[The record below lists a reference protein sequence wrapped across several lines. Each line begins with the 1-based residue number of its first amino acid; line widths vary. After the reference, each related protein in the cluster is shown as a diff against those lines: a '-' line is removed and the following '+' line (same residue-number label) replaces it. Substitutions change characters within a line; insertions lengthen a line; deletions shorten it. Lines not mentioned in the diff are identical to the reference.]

1 MNSIQNAAGPIQ
13 AETET
18 ASPWVTVLG
27 KASITHLRLPPT
39 RQPSAHEELARAKA
53 AAESANQAKT
63 DFLATVSHE
72 MRTPMNAIIGMTEL
86 ALVSR
91 SPVEQHEFMQRVQ
104 VNAEA
109 LLHLINGML
118 DLSKIEAQEMDVHA
132 EPTNVAALMEEVA
145 DELHV
150 RASARNLQTVCDV
163 APDLPLSLLVD
174 PNRLRQ
180 VLVNLVGNAVKFT
193 PTGEVVMRARV
204 EERRADKTAMV
215 HFSVEDTGIGIAD
228 ADQVRVFDK
237 FFQANSGTTRGFG
250 GTGLGLTITR
260 SLVGIMGGT
269 MTLQSRLGVG
279 TTLNVHLPLVVVDAT
294 PCVVAQAACHATTL
308 LLVDNHASARE
319 SAARVLR
326 ARGYLVEIMENA
338 AAAVARLA
346 RDGAVAVLLL
356 DQDVAGG
363 ALPVLHALRRSQ
375 KHKGCRVVL
384 LAGYGGE
391 ALDELIDA
399 QLVKPL
405 GGPRLV
411 SGVERALGRHPAL
424 PVAVRPL
431 PVQFSLPIGR
441 ILLAEDNLDNQVV
454 ASHVLTQQ
462 GYQVDVVENGER
474 AVESA
479 ARNTYD
485 LIFMDVEM
493 PVMDGFQA
501 TQQIRE
507 RESQRR
513 TERVPIV
520 ALTAH
525 ALEGFRQRCL
535 DHAMDD
541 YVAKPVVRQRLLDV
555 AQKWIDHRPW
565 VLLADDSA
573 DSRHLLRAII
583 AHDGRY
589 RVMLARDGREA
600 LDLAARRRFSAI
612 LLDMNMPV
620 LDGYATAAALRARPN
635 GEELSIIAITGH
647 EGARE
652 ERKCREA
659 GCSQYLMKPV
669 RRWDLMQA
677 LETAVQPGQGM
688 KPVEATG
695 GLA

>member
-1 MNSIQNAAGPIQ
+1 MNSSQNAAGPVQ
-13 AETET
+13 SETAA

-27 KASITHLRLPPT
+27 QASITHLRLPAT
-39 RQPSAHEELARAKA
+39 RQPQEDLARAKA

-145 DELHV
+145 DQLHV

-163 APDLPLSLLVD
+163 APDLPVSLLVD
-174 PNRLRQ
+174 PHRLRQ

-193 PTGEVVMRARV
+193 QQGEVVLRARV
-204 EERRADKTAMV
+204 EERRADNTAMV
-215 HFSVEDTGIGIAD
+215 HFSVEDTGIGIAE
-228 ADQVRVFDK
+228 ADQARVFEK
-237 FFQANSGTTRGFG
+237 FFQANSSTTRAFG

-260 SLVGIMGGT
+260 SLVQIMGGT
-269 MTLQSRLGVG
+269 MTLQSSLGVG
-279 TTLNVHLPLVVVDAT
+279 TTLHVHLPLGVADAT
-294 PCVVAQAACHATTL
+294 PWVVAQPSCAASTVL
-308 LLVDNHASARE
+308 LADDHVSARE

-326 ARGYLVEIMENA
+326 ARGYRVEITEDA
-338 AAAVARLA
+338 AGAMARLLQDA
-346 RDGAVAVLLL
+346 PLAVLLL

-375 KHKGCRVVL
+375 KHRGCRVVL

-411 SGVERALGRHPAL
+411 TVVERALGRNQAL
-424 PVAVRPL
+424 PAVARPA
-431 PVQFSLPIGR
+431 PVQFSAPIGR
-441 ILLAEDNLDNQVV
+441 ILLAEDNVDNQVV
-454 ASHVLTQQ
+454 ACHVLTQQ
-462 GYQVDVVENGER
+462 GYQVDVVDNGEH

-479 ARNTYD
+479 ARNPYD

-541 YVAKPVVRQRLLDV
+541 YVAKPVARQRLLDV

-565 VLLADDSA
+565 VLLADDSP

-583 AHDGRY
+583 AQDGRY

-600 LDLAARRRFSAI
+600 LELAARRRFSAI

-620 LDGYATAAALRARPN
+620 LDGYATAAALRARPM
-635 GEELSIIAITGH
+635 GEELFIIAITGH
-647 EGARE
+647 QGPRE
-652 ERKCREA
+652 ERKCRDA
-659 GCSQYLMKPV
+659 GCSHYLTKPV

-677 LETAVQPGQGM
+677 LEMALQPGAQ
-688 KPVEATG
+688 
-695 GLA
+695 